1 MSPPEPA
8 ISFSEL
14 FAYTDYLANRWFA
27 YLTEHE
33 AALALNLG
41 GQTGTLRNLVEHIV
55 QVEEFFASRLLVQE
69 PAEKPENSGL
79 ADLLRMHKD
88 AKEKFETSLMPV
100 TTISCVTCR
109 CLEAE
114 SSRIGTSKARTPSRK
129 KRRSMRTAAAWRCI
143 DTHWNSDSFHTI
155 SEDEVLRFPG
165 KPTWRTSMATCAQ

>member
-55 QVEEFFASRLLVQE
+55 QVEEFFASRLLGQE

-79 ADLLRMHKD
+79 ADLLRMHQE
-88 AKEKFETSLMPV
+88 AQEKVETFLHACDDDKLRDMQMLGRRQVSN
-100 TTISCVTCR
+100 
-109 CLEAE
+109 
-114 SSRIGTSKARTPSRK
+114 RK
-129 KRRSMRTAAAWRCI
+129 MLAQAALHSVH
-143 DTHWNSDSFHTI
+143 HWAQVAM
-155 SEDEVLRFPG
+155 EVRQAGL
-165 KPTWRTSMATCAQ
+165 PTGQPQDFILTDVME